1 MKMSRVYRRLAL
13 TGLLMAAPSAWAAAA
28 SAPAPLV
35 VQGEYVYRAA
45 GCFGC
50 HTDHKNHGKPL
61 AGGRPLA
68 TPFGTFYTPNIT
80 PDAQTGIG
88 KWSERDFTRALREG
102 LDRSGKQ
109 LYPAFPYPAY
119 SKLSD
124 QDIHA
129 LWAYLR
135 SVAPVRQA
143 NKAHDLKWYVPRP
156 LVRLWKALYFTPGA
170 YQPDPKQSPAWNCG
184 AYLAQAAAH
193 CGECHTPRNAVG
205 GSDPG
210 LRHAGTRNGPD
221 NSAVPNITPDKKT
234 GIGKWS
240 ASDLAEYLESGMMP
254 DGDTAGDLMA
264 EVIDDGLQYLRKDDL
279 AAIADYVTS
288 LPAVE
293 HAVGRAH
300 KKKKPAAKEDW
311 E

>member
-1 MKMSRVYRRLAL
+1 MMMLRVCRSLAL
-13 TGLLMAAPSAWAAAA
+13 TGLLMTAPSAWAVGAK
-28 SAPAPLV
+28 APAALV
-35 VQGEYVYRAA
+35 AQGEYVYRAA

-50 HTDHKNHGKPL
+50 HTDLKNHGKPL
-61 AGGRPLA
+61 AGGRALA
-68 TPFGTFYTPNIT
+68 TSFGTFYTPNIT

-102 LDRSGKQ
+102 LDPAGRQ

-119 SKLSD
+119 TKLSD
-124 QDIHA
+124 PDIHA

-143 NKAHDLKWYVPRP
+143 NKAHDLRWFVARP
-156 LVRLWKALYFTPGA
+156 LVRLWKALYFTPGP
-170 YQPDPKQSPAWNCG
+170 YQPDAQKSAAWNRG
-184 AYLAQAAAH
+184 AYLAQASAH
-193 CGECHTPRNAVG
+193 CNECHTPRNALG
-205 GSDPG
+205 GSDRA
-210 LRHAGTRNGPD
+210 LRYAGARSGPD
-221 NSAVPNITPDKKT
+221 NSVVPNITPDKKT

-279 AAIADYVTS
+279 AAIAEYVTS
-288 LPAVE
+288 LPAIE
-293 HAVGRAH
+293 HAVGKAH
-300 KKKKPAAKEDW
+300 KKKKSAPKEEW

>member
-1 MKMSRVYRRLAL
+1 MMASRIWRKLAL
-13 TGLLMAAPSAWAAAA
+13 AGLLMAAPSAWGAGAD
-28 SAPAPLV
+28 APSPLI

-50 HTDHKNHGKPL
+50 HTDHKHHGKPL
-61 AGGRPLA
+61 AGGRALA

-88 KWSERDFTRALREG
+88 KWSEQDFTRALREG
-102 LDRSGKQ
+102 LDRSGRQ

-135 SVAPVRQA
+135 SRAPVRQA
-143 NKAHDLKWYVPRP
+143 NKAHDLKWFVARP
-156 LVRLWKALYFTPGA
+156 LVRLWKALYFTSGA
-170 YQPDPKQSPAWNCG
+170 YQPDARQSAAWNRG

-193 CGECHTPRNAVG
+193 CSECHTPRNALG
-205 GSDPG
+205 GSDIS
-210 LRHAGTRNGPD
+210 LRYAGTRRGPD
-221 NSAVPNITPDKKT
+221 NSAVPNITPDRKT

-240 ASDLAEYLESGMMP
+240 ARDLADYLESGMMP

-279 AAIADYVTS
+279 AAVAEYVTS
-288 LPAVE
+288 LPAIE
-293 HAVGRAH
+293 HAVGKAQ